1 MARAYRLHVPA
12 FLLVIGVVLAGA
24 ALACGDR
31 DTTSG
36 STGGGPDTVL
46 EGPPSAFAPALDEL
60 DELGGLYDVNRS
72 ETYTLS
78 PATFAT
84 LAGGPFPDTKA
95 AEDFAKEWGY
105 QGGFTVLYEPD
116 GLLSGVLQGRYYV
129 TVQVHQFSS
138 TEGAKE
144 LFARFNEQGDSTRGS
159 ERVNAETVGNQ
170 SGAWAFVQGTVGPS
184 EMVGIYHRVVFRRG
198 NIVGVV
204 ITYGGEPFMTIE
216 RALAVARI
224 MDERA
229 LGVRDAVEPTP
240 IARPTSPAF

>member
-1 MARAYRLHVPA
+1 MARVYRLHVPA
-12 FLLVIGVVLAGA
+12 ALFVLGLAVAGLA
-24 ALACGDR
+24 MACGDR
-31 DTTSG
+31 DGSSG
-36 STGGGPDTVL
+36 ADSGPEPVL
-46 EGPPSAFAPALDEL
+46 AGPPSAYAPALEEL
-60 DELGGLYDVNRS
+60 EGLYEVNRS
-72 ETYTLS
+72 ETYSLS
-78 PATFAT
+78 QATFAT

-105 QGGFTVLYEPD
+105 QGGFTVLYQPD
-116 GLLSGVLQGRYYV
+116 GLLAGVLQGRYYI

-144 LFARFNEQGDSTRGS
+144 LFARFSEQGDTTRGS
-159 ERVNAETVGNQ
+159 ERMKADRVGNE
-170 SGAWAFVQGTVGPS
+170 SGAWAFVQGTVGNS

-204 ITYGGEPFMTIE
+204 ITYGGEPYMTIE

-229 LGVRDAVEPTP
+229 TGGREAVEPTP

>member
-1 MARAYRLHVPA
+1 MARLYRLHVPVGL
-12 FLLVIGVVLAGA
+12 FVLGLAMAGLA
-24 ALACGDR
+24 MACGDR
-31 DTTSG
+31 DDNADTGSG
-36 STGGGPDTVL
+36 GADVVL
-46 EGPPSAFAPALDEL
+46 AGPPSAYAPALEDLE
-60 DELGGLYDVNRS
+60 GLYEVNRS
-72 ETYTLS
+72 ETYSLS
-78 PATFAT
+78 QATFAT

-105 QGGFTVLYEPD
+105 QGGFTVLYQPD
-116 GLLSGVLQGRYYV
+116 GLLAGVLQGRYFI

-144 LFARFNEQGDSTRGS
+144 LFGKFNEQGDTTRGS
-159 ERVNAETVGNQ
+159 ERVKADPVGNQ
-170 SGAWAFVQGTVGPS
+170 SGAWAFVQGTVGNS
-184 EMVGIYHRVVFRRG
+184 DTVGIYHRVVFRRG

-204 ITYGGEPFMTIE
+204 ITYGGEPYMTIE

-229 LGVRDAVEPTP
+229 TGVREAVEPTP